1 MDYAI
6 EIPGFEGQ
14 DIKVDRVGFFKAA
27 KIYVDGQE
35 APKGSRWLTKGL
47 TNNSGETVD
56 VRMVNNF
63 VDPIPTVM
71 VGNDKYH
78 PTTPLSWGQYIW
90 AGWPIFLIFAGG
102 LIGAVF
108 GVIAG
113 MVNGRILRNDD
124 MTDMVKYGVTGA
136 ISVAAVVLYLII
148 AVAINL

>member
-1 MDYAI
+1 MDYVI
-6 EIPGFEGQ
+6 ELPGFEGQ
-14 DIKVDRVGFFKAA
+14 DIKVDKISFFKAP

-35 APKGSRWLTKGL
+35 APKGSRWLSKGL

-71 VGNDKYH
+71 VGNEKYH
-78 PTTPLSWGQYIW
+78 PTTPMSWGQYLW

-108 GVIAG
+108 GALAG
-113 MVNGRILRNDD
+113 MVNGRILRRDD
-124 MTDMVKYGVTGA
+124 MSDIVKYAVTGG
-136 ISVAAVVLYLII
+136 ISVVAVALYLII
-148 AVAINL
+148 AVAIN